1 MCAPPD
7 QYQKAFWMEEMIG
20 KRCPGVIVKAH
31 IDGGCWSLAKYG
43 FASRAKQ
50 SKKNSIGS
58 GPKSVFQLRVRRF
71 GEGGGKLK
79 DKSEKAFYW

>member
-50 SKKNSIGS
+50 SKKKFNRWWPEECFSAESKKVWG
-58 GPKSVFQLRVRRF
+58 GRR
-71 GEGGGKLK
+71 E
-79 DKSEKAFYW
+79 A